1 MPGAVLVSEVVAL
14 SSAEFWCVE
23 RPILPGG
30 SLKLFAMSWSI
41 VLLESAKIHA
51 NIYIY
56 IYIYAQKLQLHIP
69 ESEAFLRYCGVQEA
83 I

>member
-1 MPGAVLVSEVVAL
+1 
-14 SSAEFWCVE
+14 
-23 RPILPGG
+23 
-30 SLKLFAMSWSI
+30 MSWSI

-83 I
+83 IWSRAIETETIPFFPTHLFLKSKIHKDFYTEI